1 MRSIDVPEAYD
12 LGDVRT
18 VVEEVAHGRDPMAE
32 APDRSTKRRT
42 QYLLNAARILALVTQ
57 TSGGWELTALGG
69 ELTATDAASD
79 GERAVF
85 RRGMSGSTV
94 LQELAPGLTSSKPPS
109 RLDLIRR
116 IRELSGLGEAT
127 ADKRARGLLQWA
139 RQVEAIPVQ
148 PSLLT
153 EGSYSKMA
161 SLAEITFQG
170 FKSFGDATLILGPL
184 TVLVGPNAAG
194 KSNAI
199 EGIRTLQRLARGV
212 RLDDLNRDAQEQ
224 AISIRGTPAELC
236 PRGEHHFG
244 LGCTLEGQEPRHLQM
259 RVENRS
265 GELHMEQERLLAG
278 GIPVYEVRDHGPH
291 HLHTMDVAYARRNGE
306 QARTI
311 PVIDLQPVFMQF
323 LSPAPFAADPEAP
336 PIWEMVGRFREAL
349 SQISLL
355 DPEPRRM
362 RGYANKLDRHL
373 KADGRNV
380 SSVLLHIWTAAGQRA
395 RLLDFVRSLPEQN
408 IKTLKFPETPRG
420 EVMVQLVEAFGGHE
434 HVVDAT
440 LLSDGTLRVL
450 AIAASLLSAMPG
462 SLVVVEEVDNGVHP
476 DRSRAL
482 VDNIRSVAVERNLK
496 VLLTTHNP
504 ALLDALSPEA
514 LADVVYC
521 FRDQVTGRSRLVR
534 LQDAD
539 RYPELMA
546 QGPLGQLVT
555 RGVVERALRS
565 PMPPDDRVEQGLA
578 WLRHLRAGG

>member
-1 MRSIDVPEAYD
+1 MRGIDVPGVYD
-12 LGDVRT
+12 LGDVRK
-18 VVEEVAHGRDPMAE
+18 VVEQVAQGRDPVAD
-32 APDRSTKRRT
+32 ASGPTSNRRT
-42 QYLLNAARILALVTQ
+42 HYLVNAARVLGLVTQ
-57 TSGGWELTALGG
+57 TSGGWQATALGG
-69 ELTATDAASD
+69 ELTATNPGSD

-85 RRGMSGSTV
+85 RRGMTDSPI
-94 LQELAPGLTSSKPPS
+94 LQELAPGLTSSRPPY
-109 RLDLIRR
+109 RADLTRR
-116 IRELSGLGEAT
+116 IRELTGLGAVT
-127 ADKRARGLLQWA
+127 ADNRARGLLGWA

-148 PSLLT
+148 
-153 EGSYSKMA
+153 A
-161 SLAEITFQG
+161 SMFNGGIDSTMPTLAEITFQG
-170 FKSFGDATLILGPL
+170 FKSFGDATLPLGPL

-199 EGIRTLQRLARGV
+199 EGIRTLQRLARGI
-212 RLDDLNRDAQEQ
+212 RLDDLNRDVQEQ
-224 AISIRGTPAELC
+224 AASIRGTPAELC
-236 PRGEHHFG
+236 PRGQQYFG
-244 LGCTLEGQEPRHLQM
+244 LGCTLEGPEPRRLQM
-259 RVENRS
+259 RVENRG
-265 GELHMEQERLLAG
+265 GELHIEQERLLAG
-278 GIPVYEVRDHGPH
+278 EVPIYEVRAHGPH
-291 HLHTMDVAYARRNGE
+291 HLHTMEVAYTRRTPGQE
-306 QARTI
+306 RTI

-323 LSPAPFAADPEAP
+323 LSPAPFAADPDAP

-362 RGYANKLDRHL
+362 RGYANKSDHAL
-373 KADGRNV
+373 KADGSNV
-380 SSVLLHIWTAAGQRA
+380 SSVLFHIWNKIGSRQ

-408 IKTLKFPETPRG
+408 IKTLSFPETPRG
-420 EVMVQLVEAFGGHE
+420 EVMVQLVEGFGGHD
-434 HVVDAT
+434 HAVDAT

-450 AIAASLLSAMPG
+450 AIAASLLSATVG

-521 FRDQVTGRSRLVR
+521 FRDPATGQSRLVR

-555 RGVVERALRS
+555 RGIVERTLRS
-565 PMPPDDRVEQGLA
+565 PTPPEDRVEQGLA
-578 WLRHLRAGG
+578 WLRTLRTAR